1 MKKTILLL
9 SLALI
14 SILSFGQ
21 SKEAQKNIDKV
32 VFYGVDYSKAKLIR
46 VPESPGE
53 LKSAFLRIN
62 DLFYSEPKKFDIE
75 KHLKKIAKRTTVEAV
90 KERIEDM
97 DEEEMKTSDLS
108 YALDSTT
115 IKEMI
120 KTLPTKETEG
130 VGLIMICEKINKDQN
145 RGYYHI
151 AYFDIAT
158 REIIDTWRASGK
170 AAGFG
175 VRNFWATSVIKAMRD
190 KKPR

>member
-1 MKKTILLL
+1 MKKTILLF

-32 VFYGVDYSKAKLIR
+32 IFYGVDYSETKLIK
-46 VPESPGE
+46 VLESPGE

-62 DLFYSEPKKFDIE
+62 DLFYGEPKKFNID
-75 KHLKKIAKRTTVEAV
+75 KNLGKIAKRTTIEAV
-90 KERIEDM
+90 KDRIEAM
-97 DEEEMKTSDLS
+97 DEEEMKTTDAT
-108 YALDSTT
+108 YALDEAK
-115 IKEMI
+115 IKDMI

-130 VGLIMICEKINKDQN
+130 VGLIIIGEKLNKDQN

-158 REIIDTWRASGK
+158 RDIIDTWKASGK

-175 VRNFWATSVIKAMRD
+175 VRNFWATSVLKAMKD